1 MSAECRHALS
11 VAARIIASRND
22 EIQRALQV
30 LQRAQRYNCGTKAFR
45 DEIMVPYPDGS
56 WLRCDDVVKAID
68 ILQEGQQ

>member
-30 LQRAQRYNCGTKAFR
+30 LQTVDRKSTEWG
-45 DEIMVPYPDGS
+45 
-56 WLRCDDVVKAID
+56 VVEYAIQ